1 MTHEKPQSG
10 PTAEALPSEALSSEV
25 LKLKIDDLFQEVE
38 NLKRRLAQLERAAGA
53 GASSGHERRDPA
65 PLSNPDSV

>member
-1 MTHEKPQSG
+1 MTHEKPQSS
-10 PTAEALPSEALSSEV
+10 PIAETLPSEALSSEV

-38 NLKRRLAQLERAAGA
+38 NLKRRLAELERAAGT
-53 GASSGHERRDPA
+53 GASAAPERRDPA